1 MALIGSIRQHSGL
14 LVGVIAVSIVGFL
27 VMDATNSQFSV
38 LKGGRSNAVG
48 KVNGEKILYT
58 DYMKNVDENVKN
70 LEIRM
75 GKSGQ
80 VDEEQKNAIRQQTW
94 EDLVNTAVMNKTYE
108 KLGVNVTD
116 DEMVEL
122 TTGQNVHP
130 YVRQNFTNPQTGQ
143 FDPAQVKYFIQNLDQ
158 DDKGTE
164 PGTRRRSWSNFEKEI
179 KKMQISQKYITLVSK
194 GLYAPTWLA
203 EKTYEESNKTADFRY
218 IEFPFTDV
226 NDADL
231 KITDDE
237 LKSYLKSH
245 AAMFNQEE
253 ETRKIQYVSF
263 DIAASRQDSLNTEKY
278 LAEKVDEFKAG
289 AKTETDSSFVKLYSE
304 NQFDNLY
311 YTKEQLAGN
320 PLADSLF
327 SLPVKT
333 VVGPYV
339 DGAFY
344 KVAKITGRKMLSD
357 SVRVRDIIFSFENV
371 KTNEEANAKRKL
383 FDSIFTQ
390 IDSFKKDFAEMAA
403 LYSDDQA
410 SKVKG
415 GDIGW
420 IKQGQV
426 EKGFNDAIFF
436 FMNKGQVSKTATQSA
451 LHIIQ
456 VIDDSPSKMGV
467 QVAYLTK
474 SIVPSPETER
484 AIYSQASKF
493 AADNQTEAKFKEA
506 AKKANGKSVD
516 VKKSDFNVMGL
527 TNARELVRWAY
538 NAKKGDVSSIVTVDK
553 KHAIAYLESI
563 RVKGLPDLDAVKEDV
578 KLAYTKEKKFELLSK
593 KVTDAKAA
601 TIDDLAA
608 KFGKAVLQADKA
620 SILNPGLATGYEP
633 AVVAAGVYGVQGKLS
648 APVLGNGGVYVVQKI
663 GGVDPPKA
671 TDLTMYKGQ
680 LQQQLSRKS
689 NRAVEALKKLANI
702 DDSRSEFF

>member
-1 MALIGSIRQHSGL
+1 MALIGSIRQRSGL
-14 LVGVIAVSIVGFL
+14 LVGIIAVSIVGFL

-70 LEIRM
+70 LETRM

-237 LKSYLKSH
+237 LKGYLKNH
-245 AAMFNQEE
+245 AALFNQDEE
-253 ETRKIQYVSF
+253 SRKIQYVSF

-278 LAEKVDEFKAG
+278 LAEKVEEFKAG

-456 VIDDSPSKMGV
+456 VIDDSPSKTGV

-633 AVVAAGVYGVQGKLS
+633 AVVAAGVYAAQGKLS

-702 DDSRSEFF
+702 EDSRSEFF

>member
-70 LEIRM
+70 LETRM

-237 LKSYLKSH
+237 LKGYLKNH
-245 AAMFNQEE
+245 AALFNQDEE
-253 ETRKIQYVSF
+253 SRKIQYVSF

-278 LAEKVDEFKAG
+278 LAEKVEEFKAG
-289 AKTETDSSFVKLYSE
+289 TKTETDSSFVKLYSE

-456 VIDDSPSKMGV
+456 VIDDSPSKTGV

-493 AADNQTEAKFKEA
+493 AADNQTEAKFKKA

>member
-70 LEIRM
+70 LETRM

-218 IEFPFTDV
+218 VQFPFTDV

-237 LKSYLKSH
+237 LKGYLKNH
-245 AAMFNQEE
+245 ATLFNQDEE
-253 ETRKIQYVSF
+253 SRKIQYVSF

-278 LAEKVDEFKAG
+278 LAEKVEEFKAG

-456 VIDDSPSKMGV
+456 VIDDSPSKTGV

-578 KLAYTKEKKFELLSK
+578 KLAYTKEKKLELLSK

-633 AVVAAGVYGVQGKLS
+633 AVVAAGVYAAQGKLS

>member
-1 MALIGSIRQHSGL
+1 
-14 LVGVIAVSIVGFL
+14 
-27 VMDATNSQFSV
+27 
-38 LKGGRSNAVG
+38 
-48 KVNGEKILYT
+48 
-58 DYMKNVDENVKN
+58 
-70 LEIRM
+70 
-75 GKSGQ
+75 
-80 VDEEQKNAIRQQTW
+80 
-94 EDLVNTAVMNKTYE
+94 MNKTYE

-218 IEFPFTDV
+218 VEFPFTDV

-237 LKSYLKSH
+237 LKGYLKNH
-245 AAMFNQEE
+245 AALFNQDEE
-253 ETRKIQYVSF
+253 SRKIQYVSF

-278 LAEKVDEFKAG
+278 LAEKVEEFKAG

-456 VIDDSPSKMGV
+456 VIDDSPTKTGV

-474 SIVPSPETER
+474 SIIPSPETER

-633 AVVAAGVYGVQGKLS
+633 AVVAAGVYAAQGKLS